1 MTGCN
6 GYDYNMYIYYIDG
19 SFVVL
24 VEWKTIEVK
33 PDHNL
38 REKFFLVRFYQTVTL
53 IGAFAPM
60 ICDKTEE

>member
-1 MTGCN
+1 
-6 GYDYNMYIYYIDG
+6 MYIYYIDG
-19 SFVVL
+19 SFLVL

-33 PDHNL
+33 TDHNL